1 MTEFFQSLNPLAALG
16 AIFVLR
22 IVEVTM
28 STFRIILLIRG
39 RKYLASTMAFFA
51 SLTWLVAA
59 AAVFSNLDSPSR
71 ALTFAAGYA
80 AGTLAGGWLDE
91 RLALGKQV
99 IRIFTPVES
108 ESPAKELRKAG
119 FLVTVLN
126 AEGLTGKVRLAFAAL
141 ERKRVPEA
149 LGIVREVNPDAF
161 VTVED
166 VNIPNIRVMRRTR
179 R

>member
-1 MTEFFQSLNPLAALG
+1 MTEFFQTLSPVAALL
-16 AIFVLR
+16 AIFFLR
-22 IVEVTM
+22 VVEVTM

-39 RKYLASTMAFFA
+39 RKALASTVAFFS
-51 SLTWLVAA
+51 SLTWLAAA
-59 AAVFSNLDSPSR
+59 AAVFANLDSPSR
-71 ALTFAAGYA
+71 AFMFAAGYA

-108 ESPAKELRKAG
+108 KSPADDLRKAG

-126 AEGLTGKVRLAFAAL
+126 AQGLTGRVRLAFAAL
-141 ERKRVPEA
+141 DRKRVPEA
-149 LGIVREVNPDAF
+149 LGIIRSANPEAF

-166 VNIPNIRVMRRTR
+166 VNIPNLRTSR
-179 R
+179 LPRK